1 MKGIQGT
8 AIPSAGESGGWIV
21 NESVREGVRRNGC
34 KGRGEREGV
43 RVNEKEGGGRKGRGG
58 REGVGGPG
66 RRDGVRSKGCTSLPP
81 TLISRPTAALSFST
95 PPFHSFPNSSPSL
108 NSFPLPAPLSY
119 SSPLPAALFPRRFR
133 QWQRLRQQVQEWEVS
148 ACLQSPSSLSGTLPA
163 LIQLCMSA
171 YYVTSAS
178 THAAVSVA
186 EQRVMAN
193 ASGAAGGAAGGAAAA
208 GASGGAA
215 STREEVGPAC

>member
-1 MKGIQGT
+1 MRHLVARDPSAAFVPPSLASSASATLRCPQCAAPISVPQSTARATGADGAAVGAPGHGGASARTWGGGAGGGGGISGGGWRMAPFMRDSLATLGT
-8 AIPSAGESGGWIV
+8 AMGGTIASVYAFNAVMPRLGKRIPGSRGLQYLLGVPPVAVAAAAGA
-21 NESVREGVRRNGC
+21 
-34 KGRGEREGV
+34 
-43 RVNEKEGGGRKGRGG
+43 
-58 REGVGGPG
+58 GVG
-66 RRDGVRSKGCTSLPP
+66 
-81 TLISRPTAALSFST
+81 A
-95 PPFHSFPNSSPSL
+95 
-108 NSFPLPAPLSY
+108 
-119 SSPLPAALFPRRFR
+119 
-133 QWQRLRQQVQEWEVS
+133 
-148 ACLQSPSSLSGTLPA
+148 GTLPA

>member
-1 MKGIQGT
+1 MCCGCSEDASGAAAGRAYSRIQGT

-66 RRDGVRSKGCTSLPP
+66 RRDGVRSKG
-81 TLISRPTAALSFST
+81 
-95 PPFHSFPNSSPSL
+95 
-108 NSFPLPAPLSY
+108 
-119 SSPLPAALFPRRFR
+119 FR